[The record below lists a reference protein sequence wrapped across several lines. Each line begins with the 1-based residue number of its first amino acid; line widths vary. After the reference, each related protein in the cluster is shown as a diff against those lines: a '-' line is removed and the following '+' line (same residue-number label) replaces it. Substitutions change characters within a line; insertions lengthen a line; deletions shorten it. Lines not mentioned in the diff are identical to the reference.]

1 MKKEQLQI
9 AFSIFD
15 KQSFAAFCIKIAS
28 LQRYAVAEGAGGGHR
43 PCVARAGARQGAPGL
58 EEVKE
63 VLFASQLVV
72 SLL

>member
-28 LQRYAVAEGAGGGHR
+28 LQSHVVPEASAGCARALAR
-43 PCVARAGARQGAPGL
+43 PCARQGAPGVA
-58 EEVKE
+58 EVTHGP
-63 VLFASQLVV
+63 V
-72 SLL
+72 

>member
-28 LQRYAVAEGAGGGHR
+28 NYR
-43 PCVARAGARQGAPGL
+43 
-58 EEVKE
+58 
-63 VLFASQLVV
+63 
-72 SLL
+72 SLHFYIFFTLLSRLIK